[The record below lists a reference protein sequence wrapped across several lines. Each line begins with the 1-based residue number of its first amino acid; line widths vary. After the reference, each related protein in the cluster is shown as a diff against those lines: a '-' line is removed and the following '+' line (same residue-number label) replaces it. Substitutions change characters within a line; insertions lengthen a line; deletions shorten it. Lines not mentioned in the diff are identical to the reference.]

1 MRKSAFLL
9 AMLFATQVHAATP
22 RCAKDDFGN
31 VVCMDKDGVVSV
43 APRDR
48 AGEAQGKAA
57 ASAVSPNGDAGDR
70 NHDRKAPQRCAVDSF
85 GNTVCSQYFN
95 NKKEK

>member
-1 MRKSAFLL
+1 MQISAFLL
-9 AMLFATQVHAATP
+9 AMLFAIQVHAATP

-31 VVCMDKDGVVSV
+31 VVCMDKDGVLGIASG
-43 APRDR
+43 AAE
-48 AGEAQGKAA
+48 AGSKAA
-57 ASAVSPNGDAGDR
+57 SDIGSDAGTRD
-70 NHDRKAPQRCAVDSF
+70 HDRKAPQRCAVDSF